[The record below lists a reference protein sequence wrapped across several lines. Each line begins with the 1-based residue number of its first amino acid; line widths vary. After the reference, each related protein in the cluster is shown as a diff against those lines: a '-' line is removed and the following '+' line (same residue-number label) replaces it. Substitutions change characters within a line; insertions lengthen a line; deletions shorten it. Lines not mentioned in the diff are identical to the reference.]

1 MNAVE
6 TTQEFINGVKDAF
19 KNGRNFTQNAG
30 IVGSLVLTVSSD
42 GSAVCRI
49 FGDQVA
55 EIPAGST
62 PEEILSFWSSAV
74 RKFAPSYTVNGSEES
89 IGTTTFIKDLKVGD
103 IIVGQDGFNAK
114 VVYVLE
120 NNKWDDMHVTTVS
133 HGHSDGKQIK
143 RFLQYPKG
151 SMETVDLLW
160 GENGE
165 VIVQED

>member
-1 MNAVE
+1 MELAK
-6 TTQEFINGVKDAF
+6 TTQEFVDRINKVAEQ
-19 KNGRNFTQNAG
+19 GRTFIQY
-30 IVGSLVLTVSSD
+30 VGNDDDLGLFVNPD
-42 GSAVCRI
+42 GSASINIFDDPVCSL
-49 FGDQVA
+49 
-55 EIPAGST
+55 PAGST
-62 PEEILSFWSSAV
+62 PEEVLALWSDAV
-74 RKFAPSYTVNGSEES
+74 RKFAKSDKNTV
-89 IGTTTFIKDLKVGD
+89 GTLSFVKDLKVGD

-120 NNKWDDMHVTTVS
+120 NNKWDEMHVTTVS